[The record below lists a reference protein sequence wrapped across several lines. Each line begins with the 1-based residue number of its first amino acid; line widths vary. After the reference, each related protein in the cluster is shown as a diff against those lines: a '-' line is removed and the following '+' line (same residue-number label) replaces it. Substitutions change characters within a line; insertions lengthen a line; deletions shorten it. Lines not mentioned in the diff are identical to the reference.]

1 VGSHGAVRDR
11 NNWTVEFVEN
21 PSDKSQSS
29 EVTSWFFKER
39 TMILGMSTAT
49 YTFLHVLVSLVGI
62 GSGLIVMFGLLTGKR
77 LDGWTAIFLA
87 TTVSTS
93 LSGFA
98 FPVDHLLPSHIV
110 GIISLVVLAVVI
122 PARYVTHLAGAWR
135 GIYVVGAALALY
147 LNVFVAVVQA
157 FLKVPALKAL
167 ARTQKEAPFLVA
179 QVVVMVLFI
188 VLGIFAVK
196 NFRVERVATS

>member
-1 VGSHGAVRDR
+1 
-11 NNWTVEFVEN
+11 
-21 PSDKSQSS
+21 
-29 EVTSWFFKER
+29 
-39 TMILGMSTAT
+39 MILGMSTAT

-87 TTVSTS
+87 TTVLTS

-122 PARYVTHLAGAWR
+122 PARYVTHLAGTWR
-135 GIYVVGAALALY
+135 WIYVVGAALALY

-167 ARTQKEAPFLVA
+167 APTQKEAPFLVA